1 MNERQILFSGAIE
14 FMIQRVQIRAAVL
27 VLFVLSFTL
36 LSATLT
42 FCQQKERNR
51 RLDAAQKDTP
61 VTSESAAKDDKDNDD
76 KNEDPRFRGMKY
88 RSIGP
93 FRGGRSLTAAGIP
106 GDPTTYYFG
115 ATGGGV
121 WKSTDGANTW
131 SAIFDKDGSP
141 SIGSIAVAGSDPNVV
156 YVGTG
161 EACIRGNISN
171 GDGVWKSV
179 DAGKSWKYVG
189 LKDSRAIGKVIVN
202 PHNPDIAFVAAL
214 GHPYGP
220 NTERGVFRTTDG
232 GKTWDKVLYK
242 DENTG
247 AIDVTFDPQ
256 NPHILFAS
264 LWEARRTP
272 WSLSSGG
279 PGSGIYR
286 STDAGT
292 TWKKLEE
299 HGLPKGP
306 YGRIGLAVAANS
318 ERVYAIVEAKEGG
331 GFYRSDDGGDTW
343 DLVNSSHSLLQRAW
357 YYMHVIADPQDVNT
371 VYVADV
377 EFFKST
383 DGGRS
388 FNKVKVPHGDNHGL
402 WIDPK
407 NTKRMIASNDGG
419 VTVSLD
425 GGDSWTRED
434 NQPTAQFY
442 HVITDTRTP
451 YYVYGAQQD
460 NSTVAIASRSDDGA
474 IGRDN
479 WYTVGGGEAGYIAPN
494 PTDPNIVYAGDYQGN
509 ITRFDRRTNQIQSIN
524 VSPEISD
531 GRGAAPLD
539 HRFQWTAPIV
549 TSPHDPNTIYYGG
562 ERVFKT
568 SDGGM
573 HWEAISGDLTRND
586 KSKQQPSG
594 GPITID
600 DTGTEYYDTVFSI
613 APSPLA
619 KGQIW
624 VGTDD
629 GLIQLTR
636 DEGKT
641 WTNVTPKDLAEW
653 SRISLIEA
661 SPHDAGAAYVA
672 VDRHQ
677 NDDLAPYIYKTAD
690 YGATWSRITAG
701 IPDGSFVRAVRED
714 PKRKG
719 LLYAGTERGV
729 FVSFDDGAHW
739 RSLQI
744 NLPIVPVH
752 DLVVKNDDLV
762 LATHGRAFWIL
773 DDVSPLRQFADSV
786 VAEDVHLY
794 QPATAYRVHAGD
806 APEHLTFDGKN
817 PPHGAVIY
825 YYFKKAP
832 KPEAK
837 PGEVTIE
844 ILDASGTVVRK
855 FSSNKTEPLE
865 EPLDPDDK
873 KPEKQ
878 IKPED
883 GLNRFV
889 WDLRY
894 DEANRVPGYF
904 LWEYNEGAKG
914 PLALP
919 GNYQVRLT
927 ANGKT
932 LTAPLEVKI
941 DPRVTVSQADLEKQ
955 FKLEMNVREQ
965 LNRVYD
971 AVNQIQDVREQL
983 EGLKKRV
990 VPGDSTKP
998 LLDGAS
1004 ALEAK
1009 LIAVRDPLINFKI
1022 SASEDSLAYVPGI
1035 DAKLAFL
1042 SMAVAGFA
1050 DAAPTEAENRE
1061 FDKLKK
1067 QTEELLARW
1076 DQVRTADI
1084 GTFQKLAAEQNI
1096 HSIYVPDV
1104 QSERVQGGGEE

>member
-1 MNERQILFSGAIE
+1 
-14 FMIQRVQIRAAVL
+14 MIQRVQIRAAVL

-61 VTSESAAKDDKDNDD
+61 VTSESAAKDDKDKDD
-76 KNEDPRFRGMKY
+76 KNEDPLFRGMKY

-425 GGDSWTRED
+425 GGNSWTRED

-624 VGTDD
+624 AGTDD

-661 SPHDAGAAYVA
+661 SPHYAGAAYVA

-990 VPGDSTKP
+990 VPSDSTKP

-1050 DAAPTEAENRE
+1050 DSAPTEAENRE

>member
-1 MNERQILFSGAIE
+1 MIEKVRMHMVVLACFVLFSAI
-14 FMIQRVQIRAAVL
+14 
-27 VLFVLSFTL
+27 
-36 LSATLT
+36 LT
-42 FCQQKERNR
+42 FSQQKERNR
-51 RLDAAQKDTP
+51 KLDSAQKDTSAES
-61 VTSESAAKDDKDNDD
+61 TSSTNEKEKDKEEKD
-76 KNEDPRFRGMKY
+76 EGDPLFKGMKY

-131 SAIFDKDGSP
+131 SPIFDKDGAP
-141 SIGSIAVAGSDPNVV
+141 SIGSIAVAASDPNVV

-161 EACIRGNISN
+161 EACIRGNISQ

-179 DAGKSWKYVG
+179 DAGKSWKSVG
-189 LKDSRAIGKVIVN
+189 LKGSRAIGKVIVN
-202 PHNPDIAFVAAL
+202 PRNPDIVFVAAL
-214 GHPYGP
+214 GHPFGP
-220 NTERGVFRTTDG
+220 NQERGVFRTTDG

-247 AIDVTFDPQ
+247 AIDVAFDPQ
-256 NPHILFAS
+256 NPSILFAS

-286 STDAGT
+286 STDAGA

-331 GFYRSDDGGDTW
+331 GFYRSDDGGDSW
-343 DLVNSSHSLLQRAW
+343 DLVNGSHSLLQRAW
-357 YYMHVIADPQDVNT
+357 YYMHVIADPQDPNT

-383 DGGRS
+383 DGGRN

-419 VTVSLD
+419 VTVTLD
-425 GGDSWTRED
+425 GGKSWTRED

-451 YYVYGAQQD
+451 YYVYGSQQD

-479 WYTVGGGEAGYIAPN
+479 WYTVGGGEAGYIAPD
-494 PTDPNIVYAGDYQGN
+494 PRDPNIVYAGDYQGN
-509 ITRFDRRTNQIQSIN
+509 ITRFDHRTNQDKDIA
-524 VSPEISD
+524 VWPELSD
-531 GRGAAPLD
+531 ARGAAQLE

-549 TSPHDPNTIYYGG
+549 ISPQDPDTIYYGG

-568 SDGGM
+568 TDGGT
-573 HWEAISGDLTRND
+573 HWEAISDDLTRND

-594 GPITID
+594 GPVTVD

-613 APSPLA
+613 APSPLS
-619 KGQIW
+619 KGLIW
-624 VGTDD
+624 AGTDD
-629 GLIQLTR
+629 GLIQITR
-636 DEGKT
+636 DEGKH
-641 WTNVTPKDLAEW
+641 WTNVTPKDLPEW

-677 NDDLAPYIYKTAD
+677 FDDLDPYIYKTSD
-690 YGATWSRITAG
+690 YGATWTRITTG
-701 IPDGSFVRAVRED
+701 IPEGSFVRAVRED
-714 PKRKG
+714 PKKKG

-744 NLPIVPVH
+744 NLPITPIH
-752 DLVVKNDDLV
+752 DLAVKNDDLV
-762 LATHGRAFWIL
+762 LATHGRSFWIL
-773 DDVSPLRQFADSV
+773 DDLSPLREFADSI
-786 VAEDVHLY
+786 AKEDMHLY
-794 QPATAYRVHAGD
+794 RPATAYRVHSGEG
-806 APEHLTFDGKN
+806 PSHFLFVGKN
-817 PPHGAVIY
+817 PPNGAVIY
-825 YYFKKAP
+825 YYLKQAP
-832 KPEAK
+832 KPEQ
-837 PGEVTIE
+837 EVKIE
-844 ILDASGTVVRK
+844 ILDSSGSVIRK
-855 FSSNKTEPLE
+855 FSSTKNEPLD

-878 IKPED
+878 IKPEE

-889 WDLRY
+889 WDLHY
-894 DEANRVPGYF
+894 EEANRVPGYF

-927 ANGKT
+927 ANSKSV
-932 LTAPLEVKI
+932 TAPFELKI
-941 DPRVTVSQADLEKQ
+941 DPRVTTSQSDLEKQ
-955 FKLEMNVREQ
+955 FKLEMEVREQ
-965 LNRVYD
+965 LNRVHE
-971 AVNQIQDVREQL
+971 AVNQIQDVREQIT
-983 EGLKKRV
+983 GLKKRLV
-990 VPGDSTKP
+990 AGDSTKA
-998 LLDGAS
+998 LFDGAVK
-1004 ALEAK
+1004 LDAK

-1022 SASEDSLAYVPGI
+1022 NASEDSLAYAPGI

-1050 DAAPTEAENRE
+1050 DAAPTASEYQE

-1067 QTEELLARW
+1067 QTEELLANW
-1076 DQVRTADI
+1076 DQVKNADI
-1084 GTFQKLAAEQNI
+1084 PTFQKLAAEQNI
-1096 HSIYVPDV
+1096 HSIFVPDAR
-1104 QSERVQGGGEE
+1104 SERVQGGGEE